1 MKLTFGTDGWRG
13 VIADEFTV
21 HNTRRVAR
29 AHAQALRDTGGT
41 AAAVAHD
48 TRFLGDRF
56 ARAAAETLRDAG
68 LDVTLLSGPT
78 PTPALSFAVKDAGLA
93 GGVMIT
99 ASHNPPIYQ
108 GYKLKGP
115 YGGSATP
122 DLVTEVERRIDAP
135 TTTAD
140 AGTLTEA
147 SVQAD
152 YLRAVSEHIDLDA
165 IDRAGVPL
173 YHDAMHGAASGWME
187 TFATQYLKVPFH
199 GIRNTP
205 SPLFGGVNP
214 EPIESNLAATMDSM
228 RGVGGPAF
236 AVVTDGDADRV
247 GAVLAGGRVFNS
259 HQIFAVLLHH
269 LAKQGKRG
277 RVIRTVSTSGIIQ
290 RLADYHGLEV
300 VQTPVGFKYITEA
313 VLEGDANPAQAVLIG
328 GEESGGIGIQGW
340 LPERDGI
347 FNGLLLLETVAVSGK
362 GLDEQFAEIEA
373 LTGMQ
378 HHYDRVDLHL
388 SGQLDRDGLKQAT
401 MDTKTLLHHPVTEV
415 VTLDGV
421 KLVFDGGFGMVRA
434 SGTEPVVRLYVEAPS
449 PDEVQATLRQLEEL
463 ARRFVR

>member
-21 HNTRRVAR
+21 ENARRVAQ
-29 AHAQALRDTGGT
+29 AHAQALLATGGRT
-41 AAAVAHD
+41 AAVAHD

-56 ARAAAETLRDAG
+56 ARTVAETLQGAG
-68 LDVTLLSGPT
+68 LDVTLLRGAT

-122 DLVTEVERRIDAP
+122 DLVAEVETRLDAPPRPAQPGTLSETSIQDRYLEAVSARID
-135 TTTAD
+135 
-140 AGTLTEA
+140 LEA
-147 SVQAD
+147 
-152 YLRAVSEHIDLDA
+152 IN
-165 IDRAGVPL
+165 RAGVPL
-173 YHDAMHGAASGWME
+173 YHDAMHGAASGWLD
-187 TFATQYLKVPFH
+187 TFAGRFLTVPFR
-199 GIRNTP
+199 GLRSTP

-214 EPIESNLAATMDSM
+214 EPTPSNLAFTVEAM
-228 RGVGGPAF
+228 RAVEGPAF

-247 GAVLAGGRVFNS
+247 GAVLAGGRFFNS

-269 LAKQGKRG
+269 LARQGGRG
-277 RVIRTVSTSGIIQ
+277 RVVRTVSTSAIIQ
-290 RLADYHGLEV
+290 RLAEHHGLEV

-313 VLEGDANPAQAVLIG
+313 FLEGEADPARGVLIG
-328 GEESGGIGIQGW
+328 GEESGGIGVRGW
-340 LPERDGI
+340 LPERDGL
-347 FNGLLLLETVAVSGK
+347 FNGLLLQETIAASGL
-362 GLDEQFAEIEA
+362 GLDEQFAEIER
-373 LTGMQ
+373 LTGLS

-388 SGQLDRDGLKQAT
+388 SGELDRDGLKQAT
-401 MDTKTLLHHPVTEV
+401 AETTSLQGHPVQEV

-421 KLVFDGGFGMVRA
+421 KLVFGGGFGMVRA

-449 PDEVQATLRQLEEL
+449 DAEVQAILRQLEAL

>member
-21 HNTRRVAR
+21 ANTRRVAL
-29 AHAQALRDTGGT
+29 AHALALKETGGT
-41 AAAVAHD
+41 TAAVAHD

-56 ARAAAETLRDAG
+56 ARAAAETLQAAG
-68 LDVTLLSGPT
+68 LDVTLLKGPT
-78 PTPALSFAVKDAGLA
+78 PTPALSYAVKTEGRA

-122 DLVTEVERRIDAP
+122 ALVSEVERRIDAP
-135 TTTAD
+135 A
-140 AGTLTEA
+140 APAPGGTLTET
-147 SVQAD
+147 SVQEE
-152 YLRAVSEHIDLDA
+152 YLRAISEHIDLGA
-165 IDRAGVPL
+165 INRAGVPL
-173 YHDAMHGAASGWME
+173 YHDAMHGAASGWLE
-187 TFATQYLKVPFH
+187 TFAARFLTVPFH
-199 GIRNTP
+199 GLRNTP

-214 EPIESNLAATMDSM
+214 EPIESNLGATMDAM
-228 RGVGGPAF
+228 RDVPGPAF
-236 AVVTDGDADRV
+236 AVITDGDADRV
-247 GAVLAGGRVFNS
+247 GAVLAGGRFFNS

-290 RLADYHGLEV
+290 RLADHHGLEV

-313 VLEGDANPAQAVLIG
+313 FLEGDADPAKAVLIG
-328 GEESGGIGIQGW
+328 GEESGGIGVQGW
-340 LPERDGI
+340 LPERDGL
-347 FNGLLLLETVAVSGK
+347 FNGLLLLETVAASGK
-362 GLDEQFAEIEA
+362 GLGEQFAEIEA

-388 SGQLDRDGLKQAT
+388 SGDLDREGLKQAT
-401 MDTKTLLHHPVTEV
+401 MATKALLHHPVTEV

-463 ARRFVR
+463 ARRFVH

>member
-21 HNTRRVAR
+21 ANTRRVAQ
-29 AHAQALRDTGGT
+29 AHAQALKDTGGT
-41 AAAVAHD
+41 AVAVAHD

-56 ARAAAETLRDAG
+56 ARAAAETLQGAG
-68 LDVTLLSGPT
+68 LDVTLLTGAT
-78 PTPALSFAVKDAGLA
+78 PTPALSYAVKAAGLA

-122 DLVTEVERRIDAP
+122 DLVTEVERRIDAS
-135 TTTAD
+135 TTTAQP
-140 AGTLTEA
+140 GTLTETSIQDA
-147 SVQAD
+147 
-152 YLRAVSEHIDLDA
+152 YLKAVSERIDLKA
-165 IDRAGVPL
+165 INRAGIPL

-187 TFATQYLKVPFH
+187 TFAARYLSVPFH
-199 GIRNTP
+199 GLRNTP

-214 EPIESNLAATMDSM
+214 EPIEPNLAFTMDAM
-228 RGVGGPAF
+228 RGVPSPAF
-236 AVVTDGDADRV
+236 AVITDGDADRV
-247 GAVLAGGRVFNS
+247 GAVLSGGRFFNS

-290 RLADYHGLEV
+290 RLADHHGLEV

-313 VLEGDANPAQAVLIG
+313 FLEGDADPAKAVLIG
-328 GEESGGIGIQGW
+328 GEESGGIGVQGW

-347 FNGLLLLETVAVSGK
+347 FNGLLLLETVAASGK
-362 GLDEQFAEIEA
+362 GLNEQFAEIEA

-388 SGQLDRDGLKQAT
+388 SGELDREGLKRAT
-401 MDTKTLLHHPVTEV
+401 MDTKTLLNHPITEV

-421 KLVFDGGFGMVRA
+421 KLVFDGGYGMVRA

-449 PDEVQATLRQLEEL
+449 PDEVQGTLRQLEEL
-463 ARRFVR
+463 ARRFVH